1 MVSKRSLAFI
11 GARGIGNYGGFE
23 TFVKE
28 VAPILQRLGTQ
39 VYCTCEIDDHVLGE
53 EYEGARLKYFPIRP
67 PVRYTARKVFETVY
81 DNFFLL
87 TAPSYADEIVLLGT
101 LGAPCILFPRL
112 RGRKVFVNIDGMEW
126 RRDKFSKLEKWV
138 LRMTF
143 QVCSI
148 FANGIIIDSR
158 QLMEHVPEGS
168 RERSVFIAY
177 GVHPQKRVAADQGI
191 RDKMAAHG
199 LVENGYWLVI
209 ARLEPENN
217 IHTIVQAYEKAGS
230 GRPLVVVGNFTSDE
244 YGQEVR
250 SHSRNVVFLGHVY
263 DQRYLSYL
271 RQNCFAYIHGHS
283 VGGTNPSLLEA
294 MASDLVILA
303 HDNGFNRE
311 VLEDKGLYFGS
322 VESLAKTIAD
332 VDSRPEEFG
341 PLAEQAKE
349 RVLANYS
356 WEDIAKAYENLGSDR
371 RPS

>member
-1 MVSKRSLAFI
+1 MVGKRTLAFI

-28 VAPILQRLGTQ
+28 VAPIIQEHGTQ
-39 VYCTCEIDDHVLGE
+39 VYCSCEIDDHSLGD
-53 EYEGARLKYFPIRP
+53 EYKGARLKYFPLRP
-67 PVRYTARKVFETVY
+67 PVRYLARKVFEAIY
-81 DNFFLL
+81 DNYFLF
-87 TAPSYADEIVLLGT
+87 TAPSYADDIVLLGT
-101 LGAPCILFPRL
+101 LGAPSIVVPRMM
-112 RGRKVFVNIDGMEW
+112 GRKVFVNIDGMEW

-143 QVCSI
+143 HVCSI

-158 QLMEHVPEGS
+158 QLMEHVPEGA

-177 GVHPQKRVAADQGI
+177 GVHPQEMVAADQGI
-191 RDKMAAHG
+191 RERLEACG
-199 LVENGYWLVI
+199 LVEKNYWLVI

-217 IHTIVQAYEKAGS
+217 IHTIVQAYENAGPE
-230 GRPLVVVGNFTSDE
+230 RPLVVVGNFTSEE
-244 YGQEVR
+244 YEREVR
-250 SHSRNVVFLGHVY
+250 SRSKNVVFLGHVY
-263 DQRYLSYL
+263 DQRYLAYL

-294 MASDLVILA
+294 MASDLIILA

-322 VESLAKTIAD
+322 IETLAQRITDVEG
-332 VDSRPEEFG
+332 RPEHYA
-341 PLAEQAKE
+341 PLAAQAME

-356 WEDIAKAYENLGSDR
+356 WEDIAQAYEELGSAD